1 MSELVVVTFA
11 SEDAGREA
19 LARVRGLQDS
29 GALDL
34 QDSAVILKDA
44 DGKTHVTNQISSGA
58 KTGALVGG
66 ILGMMFSLFFL
77 PVFGLVAGAAAG
89 VIFGRSVSMN
99 VDQDFVKE
107 VTDELQPGTS
117 ALFVVLKGNVGALTA
132 ALEPFKG
139 KVHQTTLDPDLEASL
154 NEALR
159 TGR

>member
-1 MSELVVVTFA
+1 MSELVVVTFT
-11 SEDAGREA
+11 SEEAGREA
-19 LARVRGLQDS
+19 LARVRALQDS
-29 GALDL
+29 GAVDL

-44 DGKTHVTNQISSGA
+44 EGKTHVTNQISSGA

-77 PVFGLVAGAAAG
+77 PVFGLVAGATAG

-99 VDQDFVKE
+99 VDQDFVKD

-117 ALFVVLKGNVGALTA
+117 ALFVVVKGNVGALTS

-139 KVHQTTLDPDLEASL
+139 RVHQTTLDPDLENSL

>member
-11 SEDAGREA
+11 SEQAGTEA
-19 LARVRGLQDS
+19 LGRVRGLQDS
-29 GALDL
+29 GALDVE
-34 QDSAVILKDA
+34 DSAVILKDP

-66 ILGMMFSLFFL
+66 TLGLMLGLFFL

-89 VIFGRSVSMN
+89 VIMGRSLSMN
-99 VDQDFVKE
+99 VDQDFVKD
-107 VTDELQPGTS
+107 VVDELKPGTS

-139 KVHQTTLDPDLEASL
+139 TVHQTTLDPELEASL
-154 NEALR
+154 NEALK

>member
-11 SEDAGREA
+11 SEQDGREA
-19 LARVRGLQDS
+19 LARVRNLQSS
-29 GALDL
+29 GVLDL
-34 QDSAVILKDA
+34 QDSAVILKDP
-44 DGKTHVTNQISSGA
+44 DGKTHVTNQVSSGT

-66 ILGMMFSLFFL
+66 ILGLMLGMFFL

-89 VIFGRSVSMN
+89 VAFARGMSMN
-99 VDQDFVKE
+99 VDQDFVKD

-117 ALFVVLKGNVGALTA
+117 ALFVVLAGNVGALTS

-139 KVHQTTLDPDLEASL
+139 TVHQTTLDPELEASL